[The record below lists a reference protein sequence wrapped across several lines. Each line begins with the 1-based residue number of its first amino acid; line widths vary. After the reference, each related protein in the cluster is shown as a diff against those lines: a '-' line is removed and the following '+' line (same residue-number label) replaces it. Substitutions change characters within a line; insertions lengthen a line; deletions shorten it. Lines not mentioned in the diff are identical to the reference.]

1 MSSTSF
7 RKNWLS
13 DREFEFRQ
21 RLEKASLVVE
31 INLDENELR
40 DLQGMYGAEA
50 AEMLRRGS
58 VPNDVIRAYPALTL
72 AILVGQAC
80 VGYEQHRYWDEFFLQ
95 LDLERDQVFEQALRR
110 SLRDLLR
117 KFRLRDFPELKNEYV
132 QLMALHSGFP
142 VYCLR
147 DVVDLLEDRMVGG
160 TEMTGAAVI
169 EWLLQPGK
177 KHRMNDLDV
186 PVRNF
191 IQYGGQLAIDILNR
205 MIEFL
210 IFTASTDGW
219 AAADIDLETSTTGLP
234 TILLDRLIELVEE
247 RPFGSGPRPV
257 VPHRRRMRKP
267 TIAFLPLDRQIVVE
281 VPYPDVE
288 PDVPWR
294 LSFDGDTRPVLA
306 EPGWGVRPGEEHPP
320 TPVPV
325 PAPVREILLQH
336 TPSAATAQVAVVDKT
351 DPLLVFDLDG
361 RWIPRHTTLPRG
373 CVFAVHPS
381 DAQVV
386 DVGTGRTLTP
396 LAPAETVTGWRG
408 WVVAELDLSTSGSIA
423 LERGGTRPPG
433 AVRTVRDPATP
444 TFEHGAAVA
453 GLTTLNGLTV
463 YGSRPEVTLPANPG
477 VQDIAWRVRV
487 KRPDSPTW
495 LIDAEIRGADE
506 DLVVDPF
513 EEFDDAVLGLF
524 DIRVSGPVGTDLRQ
538 QAFYAEG
545 ISVEYGVP
553 FRFPVG
559 GGLKPVTATVH
570 SEWDLTVAPPR
581 IDFAAGERDK
591 QVTVARPGRTYRLRL
606 TPPYVQMRVDPV
618 GAPAQ
623 WRTSAAVL
631 TPAELDEDRIVAVHT
646 PGAAAAVFHLEDPNG
661 RLLKDVTPDAPHY
674 DYFQASSRV
683 FVDAARNAG
692 RCRIVALVDD
702 EAGRTTKI
710 VLSHVR
716 PAALC
721 AGIGIDGGDLVL
733 EDPADEQD
741 LALNVWAR
749 TAPWRPVQT
758 LTVSASRARL
768 PERYVGAGPLLVQV
782 FVDDPWVTIT
792 PPSWPDESAIE
803 VTQPGWMPDES
814 RERDNLARFLAGE
827 GPAPSDAVRM
837 PEVWSALALLPQDAH
852 DVHTQRTR
860 SALSR
865 ILKENPRAA
874 LEALG
879 NSTIPLPDMM
889 SLYIRTGLVFKSYG
903 ADYTLND
910 LHHDPWVGCMVEIAD
925 LPSLFARRTY
935 VAEERAE
942 TLDYLE
948 DKGGAALMEVLR
960 HGKSMSLYEGVFD
973 KDTVLFDTLPKAQ
986 VESIIAAA
994 RFVPGA
1000 LLDTDTRV
1008 SAVIDA
1014 FHARREWLTDGW
1026 SSAFGSATVRSLDI
1040 VRRTRGLIHR
1050 EVAARNEKLDGV
1062 DTSAHKWM
1070 LLPLQ
1075 SLTLAVLARLD
1086 AHRMLRH
1093 APVTSDFQE
1102 AWARMAQL
1110 CPRLVMTDL
1119 LIAEALVTHACHGD
1133 LIGEE
1138 A

>member
-1 MSSTSF
+1 M
-7 RKNWLS
+7 S

-21 RLEKASLVVE
+21 RLAKASLVVE

-40 DLQGMYGAEA
+40 DLQSMYGTEA
-50 AEMLRRGS
+50 AQMLRTGS

-80 VGYEQHRYWDEFFLQ
+80 VGYEQHRYWDEFFAQ
-95 LDLERDQVFEQALRR
+95 LDLQRDQVFEQALRR
-110 SLRDLLR
+110 SLRELLH

-147 DVVDLLEDRMVGG
+147 DVVDLLEERMVGG

-169 EWLLQPGK
+169 EWLRQPGK

-205 MIEFL
+205 IIEFL
-210 IFTASTDGW
+210 LFTASTEGW
-219 AAADIDLETSTTGLP
+219 AESDIDLETSTTGLP
-234 TILLDRLIELVEE
+234 TILLDRLIELVAE

-257 VPHRRRMRKP
+257 VPRQRRMRKP

-281 VPYPDVE
+281 VPYPDLE

-294 LSFDGDTRPVLA
+294 LSFDGDTREVLA
-306 EPGWGVRPGEEHPP
+306 EPGWGVRAGEEHPP

-325 PAPVREILLQH
+325 PAPAREILLQH
-336 TPSAATAQVAVVDKT
+336 APSTTTTPIAVVDKN

-373 CVFAVHPS
+373 CVFAVHPG

-386 DVGTGRTLTP
+386 DLGTGRTLTP
-396 LAPAETVTGWRG
+396 LASADTLVGWRG
-408 WVVAELDLSTSGSIA
+408 WVVAELDLSTCGSIA
-423 LERGGTRPPG
+423 LERGGTRAPG

-444 TFEHGAAVA
+444 TFEHGEPVP

-477 VQDIAWRVRV
+477 AQDITWRVRA
-487 KRPDSPTW
+487 KRPDSPAW
-495 LIDAEIRGADE
+495 LIDTEFPGADE
-506 DLVVDPF
+506 DLAVDPF
-513 EEFDDAVLGLF
+513 QELEDAVLGLF
-524 DIRVSGPVGTDLRQ
+524 DIQVSGPVGTDLRQ

-545 ISVEYGVP
+545 LSIEYTEP

-570 SEWDLTVAPPR
+570 SDWDLTVAHPR
-581 IDFAAGERDK
+581 IDFGVDERDK
-591 QVTVARPGRTYRLRL
+591 NVTVARPGRTYRLRL
-606 TPPYVQMRVDPV
+606 TPPYVQIRVDPV

-623 WRTSAAVL
+623 WRTNAAVL
-631 TPAELDEDRIVAVHT
+631 TPAELDEDRIVAVHA
-646 PGAAAAVFHLEDPNG
+646 PGVAASVFQLETHDG

-674 DYFQASSRV
+674 DYFQVSSRV
-683 FVDAARNAG
+683 FVDAARAAG

-702 EAGRTTKI
+702 EQGRTTRI

-721 AGIGIDGGDLVL
+721 AGIRIDGGDLVL
-733 EDPADEQD
+733 EDAADEDD
-741 LALNVWAR
+741 LAVYVWAR

-758 LTVSASRARL
+758 LAVSDSRASL

-792 PPSWPDESAIE
+792 PPSWPDESAFD
-803 VTQPGWMPDES
+803 VAQPGWMPDES

-827 GPAPSDAVRM
+827 GPAPSGAVSM

-852 DVHTQRTR
+852 DVPTQRTR

-879 NSTIPLPDMM
+879 NSTIPLAEMM
-889 SLYIRTGLVFKSYG
+889 SLYIRTGLVFKSYT
-903 ADYTLND
+903 ADFTLND
-910 LHHDPWVGCMVEIAD
+910 LHPDPWVGCMVEIAD
-925 LPSLFARRTY
+925 LPSLYARRAY

-960 HGKSMSLYEGVFD
+960 CGKSMSLYEGVFD
-973 KDTVLFDTLPKAQ
+973 KDTVLFDALPKAR
-986 VESIIAAA
+986 VETIIAAA

-1026 SSAFGSATVRSLDI
+1026 SPAFGSATLRSLDVI
-1040 VRRTRGLIHR
+1040 RRASGRIHR
-1050 EVAARNEKLDGV
+1050 EVTARNEKLEGV

-1086 AHRMLRH
+1086 AHRMLRY

-1102 AWARMAQL
+1102 AWARMARL

-1119 LIAEALVTHACHGD
+1119 LIAEALVTRACHGD
-1133 LIGEE
+1133 LIGENV
-1138 A
+1138 

>member
-1 MSSTSF
+1 M
-7 RKNWLS
+7 S

-21 RLEKASLVVE
+21 RLAKASLVVE

-40 DLQGMYGAEA
+40 DLQSMYGTEA
-50 AEMLRRGS
+50 AQMLRTGS

-80 VGYEQHRYWDEFFLQ
+80 VGYEQHRYWDEFFAQ
-95 LDLERDQVFEQALRR
+95 LDLQRDQVFEQALRR
-110 SLRDLLR
+110 SLRELLH

-147 DVVDLLEDRMVGG
+147 DVVDLLEERMVGG

-169 EWLLQPGK
+169 EWLRQPGK

-205 MIEFL
+205 IIEFL
-210 IFTASTDGW
+210 LFTASTEGW
-219 AAADIDLETSTTGLP
+219 AESDIDLETSTTGLP
-234 TILLDRLIELVEE
+234 TILLDRLIELVAE

-257 VPHRRRMRKP
+257 VPRQRRMRKP

-281 VPYPDVE
+281 VPYPDLE

-294 LSFDGDTRPVLA
+294 LSFDGDTREVLA
-306 EPGWGVRPGEEHPP
+306 EPGWGVRAGEEHPP

-325 PAPVREILLQH
+325 PAPAREILLQH
-336 TPSAATAQVAVVDKT
+336 APSTTTTPIAVVDKN

-373 CVFAVHPS
+373 CVFAVHPG

-386 DVGTGRTLTP
+386 DLGTGRTLTP
-396 LAPAETVTGWRG
+396 LASADTLVGWRG
-408 WVVAELDLSTSGSIA
+408 WVVAELDLSTCGSIA
-423 LERGGTRPPG
+423 LERGGTRAPG

-444 TFEHGAAVA
+444 TFEHGEPVP

-477 VQDIAWRVRV
+477 AQDITWRVRA
-487 KRPDSPTW
+487 KRPDSPAW
-495 LIDAEIRGADE
+495 LIDTEFPGADE
-506 DLVVDPF
+506 DLAVDPF
-513 EEFDDAVLGLF
+513 QELEDAVLGLF
-524 DIRVSGPVGTDLRQ
+524 DIQVSGPVGTDLRQ

-545 ISVEYGVP
+545 LSIEYTEP

-570 SEWDLTVAPPR
+570 SDWDLTVAHPR
-581 IDFAAGERDK
+581 IDFGVDERDK
-591 QVTVARPGRTYRLRL
+591 NVTVARPGRTYRLRL
-606 TPPYVQMRVDPV
+606 TPPYVQIRVDPV

-623 WRTSAAVL
+623 WRTNAAVL
-631 TPAELDEDRIVAVHT
+631 TPAELDEDRIVAVHA
-646 PGAAAAVFHLEDPNG
+646 PGVAASVFQLETHDG

-674 DYFQASSRV
+674 DYFQVSSRV
-683 FVDAARNAG
+683 FVDAARAAG

-702 EAGRTTKI
+702 EQGRTTRI

-721 AGIGIDGGDLVL
+721 AGIRIDGGDLVL
-733 EDPADEQD
+733 EDAADEED
-741 LALNVWAR
+741 LAVYVWAR

-758 LTVSASRARL
+758 LAVSDSRASL

-792 PPSWPDESAIE
+792 PPSWPDESAFD
-803 VTQPGWMPDES
+803 VAQPGWMPDES

-827 GPAPSDAVRM
+827 GPAPSGAVSM

-852 DVHTQRTR
+852 DVPTQRTR

-879 NSTIPLPDMM
+879 NSTIPLAEMM
-889 SLYIRTGLVFKSYG
+889 SLYIRTGLVFKSYT
-903 ADYTLND
+903 ADFTLND
-910 LHHDPWVGCMVEIAD
+910 LHPDPWVGCMVEIAD
-925 LPSLFARRTY
+925 LPSLYARRAY

-960 HGKSMSLYEGVFD
+960 CGKSMSLYEGVFD
-973 KDTVLFDTLPKAQ
+973 KDTVLFDALPKAR
-986 VESIIAAA
+986 VETIIAAA

-1026 SSAFGSATVRSLDI
+1026 SPAFGSATLRSLDVI
-1040 VRRTRGLIHR
+1040 RRASGRIHR
-1050 EVAARNEKLDGV
+1050 EVTARNEKLEGV

-1086 AHRMLRH
+1086 AHRMLRY

-1102 AWARMAQL
+1102 AWARMARL

-1119 LIAEALVTHACHGD
+1119 LIAEALVTRACHGD
-1133 LIGEE
+1133 LIGENV
-1138 A
+1138 